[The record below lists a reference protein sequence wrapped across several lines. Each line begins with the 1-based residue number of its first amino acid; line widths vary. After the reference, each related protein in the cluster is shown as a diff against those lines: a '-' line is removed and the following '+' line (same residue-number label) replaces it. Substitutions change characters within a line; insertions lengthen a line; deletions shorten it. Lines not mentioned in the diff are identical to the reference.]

1 MLKSAFV
8 VGIGVREES
17 KRSMSSFPRL
27 RFCGYNPP
35 VEIQLIKTVDRIRE
49 DVTEKT
55 GLDLGQETSVRC

>member
-1 MLKSAFV
+1 
-8 VGIGVREES
+8 
-17 KRSMSSFPRL
+17 MSSFPCL
-27 RFCGYNPP
+27 RFCGSNPP